1 MYYLVIAAV
10 LLLDQITKYIV
21 RAGMELYESIPIV
34 DGIFHITYIQNSGA
48 AFSILQGKTFVLIL
62 LPLVLS
68 IALLVAVAKL
78 RKKGHP
84 MLLWSLSLIAA
95 GGFGNLI
102 DRAMMGS
109 VTDFLDFRVWP
120 IFNVA
125 DIAVCCGCALLLIY
139 VVFFDGKA
147 EKGARPLGK

>member
-147 EKGARPLGK
+147 EKSARPLGK